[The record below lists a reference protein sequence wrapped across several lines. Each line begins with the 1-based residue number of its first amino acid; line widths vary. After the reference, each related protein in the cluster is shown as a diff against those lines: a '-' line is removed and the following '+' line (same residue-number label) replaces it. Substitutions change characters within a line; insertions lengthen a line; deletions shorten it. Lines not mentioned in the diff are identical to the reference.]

1 MIESPNLGDSG
12 AEHDSDALGHTSR
25 VFASLLLLCV
35 WCSSSYCKHVCMG
48 VCMYVCMYVCTYVR
62 TYVCMYVCMY
72 VCKLCKGMYACV
84 HKYIHIF
91 MYTGIIR
98 HKEKV

>member
-1 MIESPNLGDSG
+1 
-12 AEHDSDALGHTSR
+12 
-25 VFASLLLLCV
+25 
-35 WCSSSYCKHVCMG
+35 
-48 VCMYVCMYVCTYVR
+48 
-62 TYVCMYVCMY
+62 MY
-72 VCKLCKGMYACV
+72 VCKLCTGMYACV